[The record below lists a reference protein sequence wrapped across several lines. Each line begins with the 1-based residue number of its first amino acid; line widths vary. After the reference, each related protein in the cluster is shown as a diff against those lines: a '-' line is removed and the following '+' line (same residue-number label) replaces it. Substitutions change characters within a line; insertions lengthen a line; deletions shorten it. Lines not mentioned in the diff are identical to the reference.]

1 MNNKNILVVGADGG
15 IGSSVVNQL
24 LSDGF
29 SVIGT
34 YFKSTIQ
41 IDKLRDNK
49 SFVSYEVD
57 ISDFDSVKRLRDF
70 VGDKELYAVINCS
83 GIFDYEGESLDKDIE
98 IWNEIIGVNLSGNYY
113 LAKSLGSK
121 ICKNGRFVMISSTDS
136 FYGSAIS
143 AAYAASKAGVNSL
156 SKSLC
161 LLFKD
166 QMIRVN
172 TIAPGWVLTPMT
184 EGIGKNFLNKVADIN
199 PLKRNADPSDIANVV
214 SFLISEKADY
224 INGQVI
230 SVEGGYT
237 NQDPTLMIEEDN
249 T

>member
-1 MNNKNILVVGADGG
+1 MKNKNILVIGADGG
-15 IGSSVVNQL
+15 IGSNVVNQL

-29 SVIGT
+29 LVIGT

-41 IDKLRDNK
+41 VDKLRDNK
-49 SFVSYEVD
+49 NFVSCEVD
-57 ISDFDSVKRLRDF
+57 ISNINSVKELGNF
-70 VGDKELYAVINCS
+70 VGNKELFAVINCS
-83 GIFDYEGESLDKDIE
+83 GVFGYEGESIEKDIKV
-98 IWNEIIGVNLSGNYY
+98 WNEMIGVNLSGNYY
-113 LAKSLGSK
+113 LSKFIGSK

-143 AAYAASKAGVNSL
+143 MAYAASKAGINSL
-156 SKSLC
+156 TKSLS

-166 QMIRVN
+166 KMIRVN

-184 EGIGKNFLNKVADIN
+184 EGIGEGFLNKVAKTN
-199 PLKRNADPSDIANVV
+199 PLKRNAKPIDITNVV
-214 SFLISEKADY
+214 SFLLTEKADY

-237 NQDPTLMIEEDN
+237 NQDPTLMLEEN
-249 T
+249 TL